1 MALLAATCS
10 KIGVPSENDNAPA
23 IPQQQQPLFRVVNAV
38 QNPVYQAV
46 DADLLTSPSWVQVPG
61 FGAMQSTPAAVAAPP
76 GTVTV
81 TPTHQAAPA
90 IIQNQNTQVIA
101 TPVTGPGGTIAY
113 NLIQNPMPQFHTITI
128 VGADGAEQ
136 QVIVP
141 ASSLQLS
148 QNLVAPTPAQNPAT
162 AFLAPNGQLIAT
174 PTGLTMAGNST
185 LPVGGLSTLANFAPG
200 NVVNLGGLQNMAVAR
215 QGGMMQAMQLQT
227 PQVQTVPIQIQNT
240 AGLMQTIHMPL
251 QAMQTA
257 LQPMAGLTPQPGTPG
272 VVNVSPKQQVAL
284 ATQYTGAATP
294 QQTNTALSS
303 VASLSSNNQTTIAI
317 PQSANP
323 GAISQP
329 TSQPTILSV
338 PVVGSTASCVAMTT
352 QPSNKTASGALSAA
366 AGTSKLL
373 YTTPSSTATNISGAP
388 AADILSMATANIL
401 NPTTPSGLLN
411 NIPSYVNP
419 QQVPG
424 MAAPAQTVQ
433 NIILP
438 TGQIVQS
445 LASPVITGMQNIQV
459 VGQNGQMIQA
469 QWLAPMASN
478 VPRPASIPQLQG
490 LTGLP
495 NLQTYG
501 IQPTFLNTNALLQNI
516 PGATPAMG
524 IQQLQ
529 QQAVLAQQGIDP
541 SQVVTTAASQ
551 QNPVLCKYV
560 FRIQSFEPWFGSI
573 FIERSLVKICLDTKY
588 HADKEY

>member
-1 MALLAATCS
+1 M
-10 KIGVPSENDNAPA
+10 
-23 IPQQQQPLFRVVNAV
+23 
-38 QNPVYQAV
+38 YQTA
-46 DADLLTSPSWVQVPG
+46 DADLLTSPGWVQVPG
-61 FGAMQSTPAAVAAPP
+61 FGAMQSAPAAVAPP

-81 TPTHQAAPA
+81 TPTHQAAPG

-128 VGADGAEQ
+128 VGADGTEQ

-148 QNLVAPTPAQNPAT
+148 QNLVAQTPAQNPAT

-174 PTGLTMAGNST
+174 PTGLTMAGNNT
-185 LPVGGLSTLANFAPG
+185 VGGLSTLANFAPG
-200 NVVNLGGLQNMAVAR
+200 NMVNLGGLQNLAVAR

-227 PQVQTVPIQIQNT
+227 PQVQTVPIQIQNS

-251 QAMQTA
+251 QAMQAA
-257 LQPMAGLTPQPGTPG
+257 LQPMAGLTPMTGTPG
-272 VVNVSPKQQVAL
+272 ILNISPKQQAAL

-294 QQTNTALSS
+294 QQPVSTDTSLSS
-303 VASLSSNNQTTIAI
+303 VATLSSNNQTTIAV
-317 PQSANP
+317 PQSPNP
-323 GAISQP
+323 SSISQP
-329 TSQPTILSV
+329 TTQPTILSV
-338 PVVGSTASCVAMTT
+338 PVVGSTASCVAMTM
-352 QPSNKTASGALSAA
+352 QPSNKTAGVLSAA

-401 NPTTPSGLLN
+401 NPTTPTGLLN
-411 NIPSYVNP
+411 NIPSFMNA

-424 MAAPAQTVQ
+424 MAGQAQTVQ

-478 VPRPASIPQLQG
+478 VPRPAGIQQLQG
-490 LTGLP
+490 LAGMP

-501 IQPTFLNTNALLQNI
+501 IQPTFLNTNALVQNI
-516 PGATPAMG
+516 AGATPGLG
-524 IQQLQ
+524 IQQVPQ
-529 QQAVLAQQGIDP
+529 QPQTVLAQQGIDP

-551 QNPVLCKYV
+551 QNPVLCKYA
-560 FRIQSFEPWFGSI
+560 FRIQSFGPLFEHALI
-573 FIERSLVKICLDTKY
+573 FIERSLLLLVLISYRIRLAITTI
-588 HADKEY
+588 